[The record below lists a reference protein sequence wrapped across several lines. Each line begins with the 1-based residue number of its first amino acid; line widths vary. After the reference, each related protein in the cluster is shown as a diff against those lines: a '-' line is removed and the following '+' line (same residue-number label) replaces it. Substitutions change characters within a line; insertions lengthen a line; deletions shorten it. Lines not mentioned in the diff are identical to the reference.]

1 MCKTDEKDCCKTCA
15 FWKEN
20 QWRGMASVSE
30 ELITGECHRN
40 PPSTD
45 GHLTFFPTTKS
56 TDWCGEHKDEY
67 ESLVKQAEIEHRLRK
82 YNGEN

>member
-1 MCKTDEKDCCKTCA
+1 MDCKQENCGRCV

-20 QWRGMASVSE
+20 EYRGMASVTE
-30 ELITGECHRN
+30 ELIIGECHRN

-56 TDWCGEHKDEY
+56 KQWCGEFK
-67 ESLVKQAEIEHRLRK
+67 KGTK
-82 YNGEN
+82 K